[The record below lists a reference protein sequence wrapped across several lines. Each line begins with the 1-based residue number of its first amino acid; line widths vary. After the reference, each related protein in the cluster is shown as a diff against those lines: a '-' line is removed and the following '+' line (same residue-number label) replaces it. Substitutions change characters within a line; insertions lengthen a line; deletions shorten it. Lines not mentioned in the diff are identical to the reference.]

1 MQNTCRLYIVIF
13 YRYKFWDATVCTPA
27 QYFFSL
33 VFKSELHL
41 KVLSQNQE
49 FIVVDLPELGYSA
62 A

>member
-1 MQNTCRLYIVIF
+1 MLFFIDTS
-13 YRYKFWDATVCTPA
+13 FWDPTVCTPA

-62 A
+62 T